1 MTNKDYFRGCIFVFL
16 LVFHFNLKAQA
27 DNDSLYCLEIRGR
40 IEFSQKSSKSYKV
53 KLYWNNQVVDSQ
65 LVKNGKPFVMHLKR
79 NEMYGLVISKKG
91 YHTRL
96 INIDTRISE
105 ADKNIYLFDFETTLL
120 KKSRSEKLD
129 PDALDYPIAIVA
141 YDDRMIG
148 FYYNE
153 EYTGAIKRDIYRKA
167 VRGRYRFKKMTQ
179 LK

>member
-1 MTNKDYFRGCIFVFL
+1 MTCKDYFRGCISVFL
-16 LVFHFNLKAQA
+16 LAFNFSLSAQLEK
-27 DNDSLYCLEIRGR
+27 DSLFCLEIRGR
-40 IEFSQKSSKSYKV
+40 IEFSQKTSKSYKV
-53 KLYWNNQVVDSQ
+53 RLYWNNQVIDSQ
-65 LVKNGKPFVMHLKR
+65 SVKNGKPFIMHLKR
-79 NEMYGLVISKKG
+79 NEMYGLVFSKKG
-91 YHTRL
+91 YYPRL

-153 EYTGAIKRDIYRKA
+153 EYTGAIKRDIYRNTVKS
-167 VRGRYRFKKMTQ
+167 RYRFRKISE